1 MVVVGIF
8 FAFCYWWRM
17 ERNCVL
23 ITIKPHKR
31 NHAKTQNECFIYMI
45 NNVLPVLRTCKS
57 LQVLCKMATVSLL
70 VKIYY
75 CQVFQYLASLF
86 FVSRGKIFS
95 HAMPYVFPCHAPE
108 RV

>member
-1 MVVVGIF
+1 
-8 FAFCYWWRM
+8 
-17 ERNCVL
+17 
-23 ITIKPHKR
+23 
-31 NHAKTQNECFIYMI
+31 MI
-45 NNVLPVLRTCKS
+45 NKVLSVLCICKS

-95 HAMPYVFPCHAPE
+95 HAMPYVFPRHAPE

>member
-1 MVVVGIF
+1 
-8 FAFCYWWRM
+8 
-17 ERNCVL
+17 
-23 ITIKPHKR
+23 
-31 NHAKTQNECFIYMI
+31 MI
-45 NNVLPVLRTCKS
+45 NKVLSVLCICNF

-86 FVSRGKIFS
+86 LVSRGKFFS
-95 HAMPYVFPCHAPE
+95 HAMPYVFPRHAPE

>member
-31 NHAKTQNECFIYMI
+31 NRAKMQKRKT
-45 NNVLPVLRTCKS
+45 NVLYIR
-57 LQVLCKMATVSLL
+57 
-70 VKIYY
+70 
-75 CQVFQYLASLF
+75 
-86 FVSRGKIFS
+86 
-95 HAMPYVFPCHAPE
+95 
-108 RV
+108 